1 MKTEAILASYL
12 ERNSDK
18 VLWKIIEIL
27 KNPSSESLFQEHFV
41 NRADNEKNSRNHFF
55 SFQNYYFETLGKI
68 DEIESIDFKQKY
80 SLQGVTSAYLN
91 KLNESKPEIISLL
104 ENEQLSEL
112 YFKYFHFQELET
124 KAGNKTKSLGSFFT
138 KLVHTYKPSEYTPVD
153 RPMKDFFGL
162 NNESYFVSMIVI
174 SRAFKKWAIEN
185 GNIISEFKDLLIDYM
200 AKENHMVIDKT
211 KITDIKVMDTIFW
224 SIANTLNEKKV
235 KYVAR
240 KT

>member
-1 MKTEAILASYL
+1 MNHFDEYYELLSAICYEKIKENLSL
-12 ERNSDK
+12 ESA
-18 VLWKIIEIL
+18 
-27 KNPSSESLFQEHFV
+27 ESLFSDNFIKRIKSDKTTRQHFI
-41 NRADNEKNSRNHFF
+41 D
-55 SFQNYYFETLGKI
+55 FQKYYFNLINNPE
-68 DEIESIDFKQKY
+68 EIQFKVFKQKY
-80 SLQGVTSAYLN
+80 SLQGVTSDYLN
-91 KLNESKPEIISLL
+91 KLNFERDKIIGFIVDDNLA
-104 ENEQLSEL
+104 EL

-153 RPMKDFFGL
+153 MPMKDFFGL

-174 SRAFKKWAIEN
+174 SRAFKKWANEN

-211 KITDIKVMDTIFW
+211 KITDIKVMNTIFW
-224 SIANTLNEKKV
+224 SIANTMNEKKV
-235 KYVAR
+235 KYVTR